1 MCVKEPQ
8 KLRIKSLL
16 CRTQCEFSV
25 EVIFEVISFLLQA
38 SIFSALFKIQ
48 DPKTHLSY
56 DLLETM
62 FSSTAWLL
70 RSLRDK
76 IPNANSCE
84 LEHLT
89 TCLQIAFMI
98 KFPSISSVIVQG
110 RMESVKNVLEF

>member
-1 MCVKEPQ
+1 LLLRILPAEEKASKLSPGLCCIVVKMCVKEPH

-62 FSSTAWLL
+62 FSST
-70 RSLRDK
+70 
-76 IPNANSCE
+76 
-84 LEHLT
+84 
-89 TCLQIAFMI
+89 
-98 KFPSISSVIVQG
+98 V
-110 RMESVKNVLEF
+110 